1 MKRLLI
7 FLTSVF
13 ALTATVSAQTQFGV
27 EAGAIINKMS
37 FSKDVFKSDNCSGF
51 FIGPK
56 LKASLAL
63 GFGVD
68 AALLYSNRS
77 AEFNIASTENTKN
90 LNFITVPV
98 NVRWQ
103 LGSDRFAPYVA
114 TGPQWDFFIGN
125 ANFSTDALKATF
137 EHNIISWNIG
147 VGLMLLEH
155 VQIGFSWNF
164 PITNSGK
171 LDKYAFDEVKQ
182 EFTNVIEDT
191 SKLKNKE
198 WTIRVN
204 YYF

>member
-1 MKRLLI
+1 M
-7 FLTSVF
+7 
-13 ALTATVSAQTQFGV
+13 
-27 EAGAIINKMS
+27 
-37 FSKDVFKSDNCSGF
+37 
-51 FIGPK
+51 
-56 LKASLAL
+56 
-63 GFGVD
+63 
-68 AALLYSNRS
+68 LYSNRS

-103 LGSDRFAPYVA
+103 LGSDRFAPYIA

-147 VGLMLLEH
+147 VGFMLLEH

-182 EFTNVIEDT
+182 EFTNVIEDS

>member
-1 MKRLLI
+1 MQDSS
-7 FLTSVF
+7 SV
-13 ALTATVSAQTQFGV
+13 
-27 EAGAIINKMS
+27 
-37 FSKDVFKSDNCSGF
+37 
-51 FIGPK
+51 
-56 LKASLAL
+56 
-63 GFGVD
+63 
-68 AALLYSNRS
+68 
-77 AEFNIASTENTKN
+77 
-90 LNFITVPV
+90 TVPV

-147 VGLMLLEH
+147 VGFMLLEH

-182 EFTNVIEDT
+182 EFTNVIEDS